1 MSNGLVKASAGP
13 QKKVIISRE
22 DFTMKDE
29 GKSKY
34 DE

>member
-13 QKKVIISRE
+13 QKKVIISQQ

>member
-1 MSNGLVKASAGP
+1 MSNGLVKTSAGP
-13 QKKVIISRE
+13 QKKVIISRR

-29 GKSKY
+29 GRSKY